1 MSNHEEG
8 ARPAAAKKRKRK
20 ETDGKQ
26 KSKGKRRKGTKE
38 SGGKEVTGAV
48 MNVDHLAWRK
58 ISLENDE
65 FDDFEEIEGVDVEY
79 VDKDGNK
86 VIQFKVPP
94 S

>member
-1 MSNHEEG
+1 MSNDIEG
-8 ARPAAAKKRKRK
+8 ATPAAANKRKRK
-20 ETDGKQ
+20 GTDGKE
-26 KSKGKRRKGTKE
+26 KSKGKRQKETKE
-38 SGGKEVTGAV
+38 NAVSGAV
-48 MNVDHLAWRK
+48 MNVDQLAWTK

-86 VIQFKVPP
+86 VIQFKVPL